1 MNNGIQQQPK
11 PLWQCVTFRNSL
23 VPVTSTLSVFCPSSS
38 MTRATTSKTF
48 HQGMM
53 AIFASWFSG
62 GDHSGCPPI
71 NCKSSHFIRK
81 AWWNEVSCCLKCL
94 SVMSTI
100 HFQNLRESRCCK
112 TGFGV
117 LQKNIPTY
125 SKDTYYI
132 HFVLKWRVGSTL
144 TLQSRGPPEI
154 AGFQ

>member
-11 PLWQCVTFRNSL
+11 PLQQCVTFGNSV

-38 MTRATTSKTF
+38 MTRDTTSF

-62 GDHSGCPPI
+62 DDHFGCPPI
-71 NCKSSHFIRK
+71 NCKSSHFIGK

-94 SVMSTI
+94 WVMSTI
-100 HFQNLRESRCCK
+100 HFQNLRESRWCK
-112 TGFGV
+112 TRV
-117 LQKNIPTY
+117 QVHKWSSTETY

-154 AGFQ
+154 TSFQ